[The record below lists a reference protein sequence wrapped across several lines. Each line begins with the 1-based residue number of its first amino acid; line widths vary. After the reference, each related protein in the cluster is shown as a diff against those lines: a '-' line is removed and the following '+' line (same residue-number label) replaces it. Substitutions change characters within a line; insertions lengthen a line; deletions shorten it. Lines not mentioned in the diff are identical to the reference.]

1 MKNIKTIR
9 MNAGMSQQTFANLF
23 GVHQTAVSQWEK
35 GRTSPDIETAKAIAD
50 YFHVDL
56 DYILDRESPESAD
69 KPEDRFLIALSAE
82 AKTLTDEQKQDVID
96 FIRFKKSQNKK

>member
-35 GRTSPDIETAKAIAD
+35 GRTSPDINTAKDIAN
-50 YFHVDL
+50 YFHVGLNYVMDL
-56 DYILDRESPESAD
+56 ESPESPDEAD
-69 KPEDRFLIALSAE
+69 QFLIALSVE
-82 AKTLTDEQKQDVID
+82 AKTLTDDQKQDVID
-96 FIRFKKSQNKK
+96 FIRFKKSQNK

>member
-9 MNAGMSQQTFANLF
+9 TNAGMSQQAFANLF

-35 GRTSPDIETAKAIAD
+35 GRTSPDIPTAKAIAD

-56 DYILDRESPESAD
+56 DYVLDRNSTVSVPE
-69 KPEDRFLIALSAE
+69 EDQFLIALSSE
-82 AKTLTDEQKQDVID
+82 AKTLTQEQRQDVID
-96 FIRFKKSQNKK
+96 FIRFKKSQNK